1 MLLALTTPEAIDL
14 AIAGATFLLALG
26 TFWMAWGT
34 RVLAKTTTRQH
45 DEATT
50 PVLRLGR
57 ISPPGDVD
65 LCIVNEGSNTERFV
79 AVVENCGPVAAE
91 VLSCRMTDLGDG
103 QGRDE
108 LTVDPVLGPGANSE
122 IDFIIDPA
130 AKDRLHSGDLKTVTI
145 TYLASAT
152 GRRFRVVEQISCTME
167 GPRTRGNTHYGP
179 RERWRLEASGPP
191 EAL

>member
-1 MLLALTTPEAIDL
+1 MPLALTTPEATDL

-34 RVLAKTTTRQH
+34 RVLAKTTKRQH

-50 PVLRLGR
+50 PILRLGR

-65 LCIVNEGSNTERFV
+65 LCFVNEGSDTERFV
-79 AVVENCGPVAAE
+79 VVVENCGPVAAE
-91 VLSCRMTDLGDG
+91 VLSCQMTDLGEG
-103 QGRDE
+103 RGRDE
-108 LTVDPVLGPGANSE
+108 LTIDPVIGPGAGSE
-122 IDFIIDPA
+122 IDFAADAA
-130 AKDRLHSGDLKTVTI
+130 AKDRLRSGDLKTITI

-152 GRRFRVVEQISCTME
+152 GRRFRIVEQVRCTME
-167 GPRTRGNTHYGP
+167 GPRTEGNTHYGP
-179 RERWRLEASGPP
+179 RERWRLEASGPV